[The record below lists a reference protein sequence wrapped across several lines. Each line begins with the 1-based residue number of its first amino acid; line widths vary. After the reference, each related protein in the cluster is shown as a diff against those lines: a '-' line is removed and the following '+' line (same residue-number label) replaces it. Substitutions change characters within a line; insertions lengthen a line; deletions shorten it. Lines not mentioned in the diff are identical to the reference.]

1 MTTQP
6 SGAQVNFNIDKY
18 KIKTENQSFTI
29 KIKDDEFD
37 VVVKPVTWQLKN
49 ELVAKCMSF
58 SSDGSSSFDSG
69 IYIKEVLK
77 AIIVEAPWGKTT
89 DEFLNSISSDLGTAL
104 EQLVPSAFETNFGD
118 VNVVKKG

>member
-1 MTTQP
+1 MSDQP
-6 SGAQVNFNIDKY
+6 SEEKTAFNLDKY
-18 KIKTENQSFTI
+18 KIKSENQTYTI
-29 KIKDDEFD
+29 QVQDDEFD

-49 ELVAKCMSF
+49 ELVAKCMTF
-58 SSDGSSSFDSG
+58 TPEGNSSFDSG

-77 AIIVEAPWGKTT
+77 AIIVGAPWGKTT
-89 DEFLNSISSDLGTAL
+89 DDFLDSISSDLGSAL

>member
-37 VVVKPVTWQLKN
+37 VVVRSMTWKSKN
-49 ELVAKCMSF
+49 DLVAKCMTFEST
-58 SSDGSSSFDSG
+58 GASSFDSG
-69 IYIKEVLK
+69 KYVKEVLK
-77 AIIVEAPWGKTT
+77 YIIVEAPWGETN
-89 DEFLNSISSDLGTAL
+89 DEFLDSINSELGAAL
-104 EQLVPSAFETNFGD
+104 EQLVPSAMDTNLSD
-118 VNVVKKG
+118 VDVIKKG

>member
-1 MTTQP
+1 MSDKP
-6 SGAQVNFNIDKY
+6 SGEKTGFNLDKY
-18 KIKTENQSFTI
+18 KIKSENQTYTI
-29 KIKDDEFD
+29 QVQDDEFD

-118 VNVVKKG
+118 VNVVKNG

>member
-1 MTTQP
+1 MSDKP
-6 SGAQVNFNIDKY
+6 SGEKTGFNLDKY
-18 KIKTENQSFTI
+18 KIKSENQTYTI
-29 KIKDDEFD
+29 QVQDDEFD

-89 DEFLNSISSDLGTAL
+89 DEFLNSISSDLGAAL

>member
-1 MTTQP
+1 MSDKP
-6 SGAQVNFNIDKY
+6 SGEKTGFNLDKY
-18 KIKTENQSFTI
+18 KIKSENQTYTI
-29 KIKDDEFD
+29 QVQDDEFD